1 MPESA
6 TEYYKKVASHLFSS
20 LGWPCGYRI
29 VFLGSFFG
37 VFFWGGAAVFW
48 AILGNF
54 GQFGAFFWGSPYFAI
69 AQYGLWLRLCARF
82 TARIR
87 LRRSAMCSF
96 HCAHTPP
103 IARAAVYCRSKIETA
118 DRFRLARNHSIGVL
132 QNYDIN
138 VMHADKME
146 RVHAE
151 WRKIWMNDAP
161 MATQSSKPAIDRAT
175 MAFWSC
181 ATMSS
186 GVASVMP
193 DVRRE

>member
-1 MPESA
+1 MPRNLLCTSPSYTANYA
-6 TEYYKKVASHLFSS
+6 TASSRAARAFHFRRLF
-20 LGWPCGYRI
+20 WRI
-29 VFLGSFFG
+29 RRR
-37 VFFWGGAAVFW
+37 
-48 AILGNF
+48 
-54 GQFGAFFWGSPYFAI
+54 
-69 AQYGLWLRLCARF
+69 LRLCARF

-87 LRRSAMCSF
+87 LRRLAMCSF

-138 VMHADKME
+138 VIHADKME

-181 ATMSS
+181 STMSS
-186 GVASVMP
+186 GVASVMR

>member
-29 VFLGSFFG
+29 VFLGRFFG
-37 VFFWGGAAVFW
+37 VFFLGGRRFFGQFW
-48 AILGNF
+48 AIWGV
-54 GQFGAFFWGSPYFAI
+54 FWGVALFRYRS
-69 AQYGLWLRLCARF
+69 
-82 TARIR
+82 IR
-87 LRRSAMCSF
+87 ALAPAMCSF

-138 VMHADKME
+138 VIHADKME

-181 ATMSS
+181 STMSS

>member
-1 MPESA
+1 M
-6 TEYYKKVASHLFSS
+6 
-20 LGWPCGYRI
+20 RI
-29 VFLGSFFG
+29 SDRFFGSIFWGLFLGYFFL
-37 VFFWGGAAVFW
+37 GGAAVFW

-138 VMHADKME
+138 VIHADKME

-193 DVRRE
+193 DMRRE